1 MPMERKYI
9 SRRVS
14 YDQECRVVS
23 MYKNERAIKD
33 ISRSVG
39 IGRKTVQKILDA
51 HGIRRPYKP
60 AEAKRA
66 IHRDDTSGTII
77 QQCVSGMSESH
88 KLLNKLFRPS
98 KLA

>member
-51 HGIRRPYKP
+51 HEIRRSYKP
-60 AEAKRA
+60 AEAKKVV
-66 IHRDDTSGTII
+66 HRDDTTGTII
-77 QQCVSGMSESH
+77 QQCVAGINERH
-88 KLLNKLFRPS
+88 KRLTELFKPTMT
-98 KLA
+98 A